1 MWKFISIQ
9 SNYPQK
15 IQLSESIFKIYKNVS
30 IKFDTLIMQ
39 YDASKEKRIKK
50 LMNIIYLFKHYNPH
64 IFM

>member
-39 YDASKEKRIKK
+39 YDASKEKRIKTHEHN
-50 LMNIIYLFKHYNPH
+50 LSF
-64 IFM
+64 